1 MDGCVTPARVN
12 RPQHEY
18 SGVAAAAAGTTGLA
32 IRDGCDS
39 HSEEPAVPAAL
50 PVQSRAIRDERAPP
64 VVAISHHMD
73 RSITHQRVSDD
84 QWCMAA
90 NLLVAAAGAAAIG
103 VLVIPGEQFQS
114 FYAHSTLP
122 FAALPFV
129 AALRAWSTMR
139 SEGSRDG
146 WPWVAAGITGF
157 FAAEVIWYVNWV
169 QGRTVDS
176 LPIKLLHLMFAPLVL
191 FGLVRQIRVVGSRN
205 ARHSQYLD
213 AAIVA
218 LGGGAA
224 VHATMTLFGGGVRPV
239 ASLRDAILVCAPL
252 LDLFALGGLGLLWVR
267 RDDGGV
273 PVWTGAIGVALLLGL
288 VADAWYAMPASV
300 GQDAPWFV
308 AAAWYGSWAA
318 LGVGATRAVR
328 PRQLPFAIGRISR
341 LPYIVAVVCYAALA
355 IAVAIDDRQSI
366 VSTAIGAGLVTLL
379 VLLRQL
385 AAVRDVTEMEV
396 ERAQSKADQRLAAL
410 VRHGSDMLTIV
421 SAEWTVQYA
430 SPSHRLIFGV
440 EPNALVGR
448 NILRDIHRDDRARAE
463 ASLTRLI
470 ETTSQRESLVIRLR
484 DHEGRW
490 RWVETVVT
498 NLLAEPAISGLVIN
512 SRDIS
517 DRKELEDQ
525 LVALALRDP
534 LTGLGNRR
542 LFVDR
547 VAHAL
552 ERQRRV
558 PESVAVLLLDLDH
571 FKFVNDTLGHAKGD
585 ALLMAVADRL
595 QIVVRAGDTVARLGG
610 DEFAVLLEAM
620 TAADEADATA
630 LRILQA
636 LDRPFL
642 LDDREVFVRASIGIA
657 WAADGQSVDD
667 LVTDAD
673 VAMYAAKSAG
683 RSRVERFS
691 TAMRDSVAERH
702 DIEAALRS
710 ALERDELELVY
721 QPLVDLE
728 SGEIAGAEALIRWS
742 HREKGLLLPSRFIP
756 IAEESELI
764 VLIGRMVLGRAA
776 IDAARF
782 REASGCLPDLRVSVN
797 MSARHLLSTDL
808 IADVESALTQA
819 GVSGHALTVELTE
832 SVFATHQSVI
842 VARLQALRGLGMQI
856 ALDDFGT
863 GHSSLAYLR
872 RYPIDVLKV
881 DRSFVS
887 WVNEDGSA
895 DGVAKAIVSIGQ
907 SLSMPTVAEGV
918 ETPAQL
924 DQLRALGCSYGQGYL
939 FSKPL
944 AADAFVELLSI
955 WEPRRFSADAVLSSH
970 H

>member
-1 MDGCVTPARVN
+1 
-12 RPQHEY
+12 
-18 SGVAAAAAGTTGLA
+18 
-32 IRDGCDS
+32 
-39 HSEEPAVPAAL
+39 
-50 PVQSRAIRDERAPP
+50 
-64 VVAISHHMD
+64 
-73 RSITHQRVSDD
+73 
-84 QWCMAA
+84 MAA
-90 NLLVAAAGAAAIG
+90 NFLVVVALASAIG
-103 VLVIPGEQFQS
+103 VLVVPGDHFLA
-114 FYAHSTLP
+114 YYGHSSLP
-122 FAALPFV
+122 FAALPFI
-129 AALRAWSTMR
+129 AALRARRTTPRDS
-139 SEGSRDG
+139 SRDG
-146 WPWVAAGITGF
+146 WPWVAAGIAGF
-157 FAAEVIWYVNWV
+157 FAYEVIWYGSWL
-169 QGRTVDS
+169 QGRTVDF
-176 LPIKLLHLMFAPLVL
+176 LPVEILHVMFAPLVL
-191 FGLVRQIRVVGSRN
+191 IGLARQTGFVASRSE
-205 ARHSQYLD
+205 RQRQYLD

-218 LGGGAA
+218 LGAAAA
-224 VHATMTLFGGGVRPV
+224 VHATMTLFGGGVRPIRSV
-239 ASLRDAILVCAPL
+239 RDAIYVCAPL
-252 LDLFALGGLGLLWVR
+252 IDLAALGGLGLLWVR
-267 RDDGGV
+267 RGAGGV
-273 PVWTGAIGVALLLGL
+273 PVWTGGIGAALLFRL
-288 VADAWYAMPASV
+288 VSDVWYAVPASV
-300 GQDAPWFV
+300 GQTSPWFV
-308 AAAWYGSWAA
+308 GAAWYGGWAA
-318 LGVGATRAVR
+318 LGVAATRAA
-328 PRQLPFAIGRISR
+328 LPDQKKLETGRISR
-341 LPYIVAVVCYAALA
+341 LPYIVAIVCYAALA
-355 IAVAIDDRQSI
+355 IAVALDDRDTI
-366 VSTAIGAGLVTLL
+366 VSTTIGAGLVTLL
-379 VLLRQL
+379 VLFRQL
-385 AAVRDVTEMEV
+385 AAVRDVMAMES
-396 ERAQSKADQRLAAL
+396 ERTQTQADQRLAAL

-421 SAEWTVQYA
+421 SAEMTVQYA
-430 SPSHRLIFGV
+430 SPSHRQIFGI
-440 EPNALVGR
+440 EPHALVGR

-463 ASLTRLI
+463 ASLARLVDS
-470 ETTSQRESLVIRLR
+470 TSPRESLVIRLR
-484 DHEGRW
+484 DFEGRW
-490 RWVETVVT
+490 RWVETVIT
-498 NLLAEPAISGLVIN
+498 NLLAEPSIGGLVIN

-585 ALLMAVADRL
+585 ALLKAVADRL
-595 QIVVRAGDTVARLGG
+595 QIVVRTGDTVARLGG

-620 TAADEADATA
+620 PAADEADATA

-636 LDRPFL
+636 LDRPFQ
-642 LDDREVFVRASIGIA
+642 LDDREIFVRASIGIA

-683 RSRVERFS
+683 RSRIERFS

-702 DIEAALRS
+702 DVEAALRG
-710 ALERDELELVY
+710 ALEREELELVY

-728 SGEIAGAEALIRWS
+728 TGEIAGAEALIRWS

-764 VLIGRMVLGRAA
+764 VLIGRMVLRRAA

-782 REASGCLPDLRVSVN
+782 REASGGFTDLRVAVN
-797 MSARHLLSTDL
+797 LSARHLLSADL
-808 IADVESALTQA
+808 IGDVESALTQA

-832 SVFATHQSVI
+832 SVFATHESVI
-842 VARLQALRGLGMQI
+842 VARLQALRALGMQI

-881 DRSFVS
+881 DQSFVS

-895 DGVAKAIVSIGQ
+895 DGVAKAIVSIGH

-924 DQLRALGCSYGQGYL
+924 EQLRALGCSFGQGYL

-944 AADAFVELLSI
+944 GADAFVELLSI
-955 WEPRRFSADAVLSSH
+955 WEPRMFSADSALSVQS
-970 H
+970 

>member
-1 MDGCVTPARVN
+1 
-12 RPQHEY
+12 
-18 SGVAAAAAGTTGLA
+18 
-32 IRDGCDS
+32 
-39 HSEEPAVPAAL
+39 
-50 PVQSRAIRDERAPP
+50 
-64 VVAISHHMD
+64 
-73 RSITHQRVSDD
+73 
-84 QWCMAA
+84 MAA
-90 NLLVAAAGAAAIG
+90 NLLVVAAVAAAIG
-103 VLVIPGEQFQS
+103 VLMIPGDRFEPI
-114 FYAHSTLP
+114 YAHSSVP
-122 FAALPFV
+122 FALLPFV
-129 AALRAWSTMR
+129 AALRAVFAGR
-139 SEGSRDG
+139 DDGSRAG
-146 WPWVAAGITGF
+146 WLWVAIGITGCF
-157 FAAEVIWYVNWV
+157 CNEVIWYIVWLQGSAVGFLPVDLVN
-169 QGRTVDS
+169 
-176 LPIKLLHLMFAPLVL
+176 LLFAPLVL
-191 FGLVRQIRVVGSRN
+191 VGVLQQSGFVASRVERQR
-205 ARHSQYLD
+205 QYLD

-218 LGGGAA
+218 LGAAAA
-224 VHATMTLFGGGVRPV
+224 VHATMTLFGGGVREV
-239 ASLRDAILVCAPL
+239 NTVRDGVFVIAPL
-252 LDLFALGGLGLLWVR
+252 LDLLTLGGIGLLWVR
-267 RDDGGV
+267 RGSGGV
-273 PVWTGAIGVALLLGL
+273 PTWTGAIGVALLFAL
-288 VADAWYAMPASV
+288 VADVWHAVPASV
-300 GQDAPWFV
+300 GQPSPWFIAV
-308 AAAWYGSWAA
+308 AWYGSWAA
-318 LGVGATRAVR
+318 LGVAATRAVR
-328 PRQLPFAIGRISR
+328 TQSLPYRIGRISR

-355 IAVAIDDRQSI
+355 IAVALDDRDTI
-366 VSTAIGAGLVTLL
+366 VSTTIGAGLVTLL

-385 AAVRDVTEMEV
+385 AAVRDVTAMEA
-396 ERAQSKADQRLAAL
+396 ERAQSTADQRLAAL

-421 SAEWTVQYA
+421 SAEMTVQYA
-430 SPSHRLIFGV
+430 SPSHRQIFGV
-440 EPNALVGR
+440 EPHLLVGR

-463 ASLTRLI
+463 ASLARLL
-470 ETTSQRESLVIRLR
+470 ETTSLRESLVIRLR
-484 DHEGRW
+484 DFEGRW
-490 RWVETVVT
+490 RWVETVIT
-498 NLLAEPAISGLVIN
+498 NLLAEPAIGGLVIN

-595 QIVVRAGDTVARLGG
+595 QIVVRTGDTVARLGG

-630 LRILQA
+630 GRILQA
-636 LDRPFL
+636 LDRPFM
-642 LDDREVFVRASIGIA
+642 LDDRELFVRASIGIA
-657 WAADGQSVDD
+657 WASDGQSVDD

-683 RSRVERFS
+683 RSRIERFS
-691 TAMRDSVAERH
+691 SAMRDSVTERH
-702 DIEAALRS
+702 DVEVALRG

-728 SGEIAGAEALIRWS
+728 TGEIAGAEALIRWS

-776 IDAARF
+776 LDAARF
-782 REASGCLPDLRVSVN
+782 REASGGIAELRVAVN
-797 MSARHLLSTDL
+797 LSARHLLSADL
-808 IADVESALTQA
+808 IADVESALTRA

-832 SVFATHQSVI
+832 SVFATHESVI

-881 DRSFVS
+881 DQSFVS

-944 AADAFVELLSI
+944 TADAFVELLSL
-955 WEPRRFSADAVLSSH
+955 WDPRTFAADALLSIRG
-970 H
+970 

>member
-1 MDGCVTPARVN
+1 
-12 RPQHEY
+12 
-18 SGVAAAAAGTTGLA
+18 
-32 IRDGCDS
+32 
-39 HSEEPAVPAAL
+39 
-50 PVQSRAIRDERAPP
+50 
-64 VVAISHHMD
+64 
-73 RSITHQRVSDD
+73 
-84 QWCMAA
+84 MAA
-90 NLLVAAAGAAAIG
+90 NILVVAAVAAAIG
-103 VLVIPGEQFQS
+103 VVVVPGDAFLPL
-114 FYAHSTLP
+114 YGHSSIP
-122 FAALPFV
+122 FASLPFV
-129 AALRAWSTMR
+129 AALRAMFASSGER
-139 SEGSRDG
+139 SRSG
-146 WPWVAAGITGF
+146 WPWVAVGITGLF
-157 FAAEVIWYVNWV
+157 LNELIWYAGWL
-169 QGRTVDS
+169 QGGPADF
-176 LPIKLLHLMFAPLVL
+176 LPGELLNLLFAPLVL
-191 FGLVRQIRVVGSRN
+191 VGLFHQTGFVTSPSERQR
-205 ARHSQYLD
+205 QYLD

-218 LGGGAA
+218 LGAGAL
-224 VHATMTLFGGGVRPV
+224 VHATMILFGGGVRHV
-239 ASLRDAILVCAPL
+239 GTLRDGVLVVAPL
-252 LDLFALGGLGLLWVR
+252 LDLLALAGIGLLWVR
-267 RDDGGV
+267 RGSGGV
-273 PVWTGAIGVALLLGL
+273 PRWAGAIGVALLFTL
-288 VADAWYAMPASV
+288 VGDVWYAVPASV
-300 GQDAPWFV
+300 GQSSPWFV
-308 AAAWYGSWAA
+308 AVAWYGCWAA
-318 LGVGATRAVR
+318 LGVAAMRAVQTHA
-328 PRQLPFAIGRISR
+328 PQNQAGRISR

-355 IAVAIDDRQSI
+355 IAVAIDDRDAI
-366 VSTAIGAGLVTLL
+366 VSTTIGAGLVTLL

-385 AAVRDVTEMEV
+385 AAVRDVTAMESD
-396 ERAQSKADQRLAAL
+396 RARSKADERLAAL

-421 SAEWTVQYA
+421 SAEMTVQYA
-430 SPSHRLIFGV
+430 SPSHRQIFGV
-440 EPNALVGR
+440 EPHALVGR
-448 NILRDIHRDDRARAE
+448 NILRDIHDDDRARAE
-463 ASLTRLI
+463 ASLGRLI
-470 ETTSQRESLVIRLR
+470 ESTSLRESLVIRLR
-484 DHEGRW
+484 DSEGRW

-498 NLLAEPAISGLVIN
+498 NLLAEPEIGGLVIN

-595 QIVVRAGDTVARLGG
+595 QIVVRTGDTVARLGG

-630 LRILQA
+630 MRILQA

-657 WAADGQSVDD
+657 WAAEGQTVDD

-683 RSRVERFS
+683 RSRIERFS
-691 TAMRDSVAERH
+691 SAMRDSVAERH
-702 DIEAALRS
+702 DVEAALRG

-728 SGEIAGAEALIRWS
+728 TGDIAGAEALIRWS
-742 HREKGLLLPSRFIP
+742 HREKGVLLPSRFIP

-764 VLIGRMVLGRAA
+764 VLIGRMVLHRAA

-782 REASGCLPDLRVSVN
+782 RESSGCIPGLRVAVN
-797 MSARHLLSTDL
+797 LSARHLLSGDL
-808 IADVESALTQA
+808 IPDVESALARA

-832 SVFATHQSVI
+832 SVFATHERVI
-842 VARLQALRGLGMQI
+842 VARLQALRALGMQI

-881 DRSFVS
+881 DQSFVS

-944 AADAFVELLSI
+944 TADAFVELLSI
-955 WEPRRFSADAVLSSH
+955 WEPRTFAADTILTIRN
-970 H
+970 